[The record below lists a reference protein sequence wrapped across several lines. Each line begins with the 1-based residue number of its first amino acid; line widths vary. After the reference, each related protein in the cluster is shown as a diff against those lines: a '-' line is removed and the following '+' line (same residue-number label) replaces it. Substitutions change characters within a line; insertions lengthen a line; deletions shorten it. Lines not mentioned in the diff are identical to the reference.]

1 MGVADFNGDGK
12 PDYLLYNPTTRQ
24 TAIWYLNN
32 NVRVGS
38 AFGPTAW
45 VGWSVAGVADFNN
58 DGDPDYL
65 PLNPSTGQ
73 TAIWYL
79 TNNVRIGH
87 AFGPTAWAGWSVIA
101 P

>member
-1 MGVADFNGDGK
+1 MVS
-12 PDYLLYNPTTRQ
+12 
-24 TAIWYLNN
+24 NN
-32 NVRVGS
+32 NVRVGH

-45 VGWSVAGVADFNN
+45 AGWNVAGVADFNN

-65 PLNPSTGQ
+65 LLNPSTGQ

-79 TNNVRIGH
+79 NNNVRVGH